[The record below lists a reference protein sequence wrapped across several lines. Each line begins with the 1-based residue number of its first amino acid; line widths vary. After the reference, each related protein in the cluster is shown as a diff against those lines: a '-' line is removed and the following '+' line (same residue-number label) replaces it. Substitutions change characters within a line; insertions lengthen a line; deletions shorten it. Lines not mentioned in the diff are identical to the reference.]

1 MKTFGER
8 LRDLRHASGLSL
20 GRLGRKIG
28 RGKGYLSGIENGKVN
43 PPSPKVI
50 RKLAEALDHDVKE
63 LMMVAYVEK
72 APREIRKELEEAL
85 LPMVAA

>member
-8 LRDLRHASGLSL
+8 LRSLRHASGLSL
-20 GRLGRKIG
+20 GQLGRKIH

-50 RKLAEALDHDVKE
+50 RKLAEALSHDVKE

-72 APREIRKELEEAL
+72 APKEIRKDLEEAL